1 MGRPSREAAE
11 FTCISEWVG
20 VLQSPSRCRPRPR
33 WARSWQGH
41 VDQVRGIQLVL
52 LFHQP
57 SSAVVLGLLR
67 GIENWF
73 QSVKS
78 C

>member
-1 MGRPSREAAE
+1 MGRPSREAAG
-11 FTCISEWVG
+11 FMCISEWVG
-20 VLQSPSRCRPRPR
+20 VLQSPPRCRPRPR
-33 WARSWQGH
+33 RARSWQGH
-41 VDQVRGIQLVL
+41 VDRVGGIQLVL

-57 SSAVVLGLLR
+57 LSAVVLGLLR